1 MDPSDDDKR
10 LGDYQLKELLEEGPI
25 TRTWLAEQ
33 TAVRRQVLID
43 ELRPDMTT
51 HRDSFLADIRAKAA
65 VDHPLIGSVYEA
77 VADATNCFFARERL
91 PGATLGERLRAG
103 ATLKPVMVAHV
114 LCRVAEAQIHL
125 ESRGQDCAAL
135 DPDDIHLEEN
145 GVIRLVNLALAGER
159 SPQRSQDDLLSLG
172 SSLVPLVGDSL
183 PGATRTLTLLA
194 WMRGEG
200 MATPLTWEQV
210 HVYAGQ
216 IEQQLSETARP
227 LAPTTA
233 HLADDKKPPI
243 ALIGG
248 IAVVVILG
256 IGIGILKMK
265 PSQPPIPPAKPLPEA
280 VLIPAGNHPTPEGQM
295 VQQRAF
301 RLSAHEV
308 TIGQYAEFLET
319 LGVLARD
326 QREHTFDEE
335 SQPPT
340 KSGHEPDDWA
350 NLYAAAK
357 TNGVWMGQPVT
368 LDTPVVGVDW
378 WDAMAFCGWKQGR
391 LPTQEEW
398 YAALRQQVEQPSG
411 IKPSKWL
418 PVTIETPDRTP
429 IGLLGMA
436 GSVAEWTRRPGA
448 NPANPLGQ
456 KLWVIIGGSYLKPAN
471 GALAREWTEDRAM
484 RRPDLGFRLAT
495 DAR

>member
-1 MDPSDDDKR
+1 MDLSSDDTR
-10 LGDYQLKELLEEGPI
+10 LGDYRLKELLEEGPI

-33 TAVRRQVLID
+33 IAVRRDVLID
-43 ELRPDMTT
+43 ELRPEMAE
-51 HRDSFLADIRAKAA
+51 HRASFLADIRAKAA

-77 VADATNCFFARERL
+77 VADAEHCFFARERL
-91 PGATLGERLRAG
+91 PGATIGERLRAG
-103 ATLKPVMVAHV
+103 ASLKPLMVAHV
-114 LCRVAEAQIHL
+114 LRRVAEAQLHL

-145 GVIRLVNLALAGER
+145 GVIRLVNLALAGQR
-159 SPQRSQDDLLSLG
+159 SPQRSQQDVLALG
-172 SSLVPLVGDSL
+172 SSLVPLIGDSL

-200 MATPLTWEQV
+200 VAEPVSWEQI

-216 IEQQLSETARP
+216 IEQQLSETAQP
-227 LAPTTA
+227 LAPPTA
-233 HLADDKKPPI
+233 SVADAKKPPI

-248 IAVVVILG
+248 IAAVVLVG
-256 IGIGILKMK
+256 IGIGLMSLKPGQ
-265 PSQPPIPPAKPLPEA
+265 PSIPPAKPLPEA
-280 VLIPAGNHPTPEGQM
+280 VLIPAGSHPTPEGQM
-295 VQQRAF
+295 IQQRAF

-319 LGVLARD
+319 LGMLARD
-326 QREHTFDEE
+326 QRERTFDEE

-340 KSGHEPDDWA
+340 KPGHEPIDWA

-357 TNGVWMGQPVT
+357 SNGVWMGQPVT
-368 LDTPVVGVDW
+368 LDSPVVGVDW

-398 YAALRQQVEQPSG
+398 YAALRQQLEQPSG

-418 PVTIETPDRTP
+418 PVTAETPDRTP
-429 IGLLGMA
+429 VGLLGMA
-436 GSVAEWTRRPGA
+436 GSVAEWTRRPGT

-471 GALAREWTEDRAM
+471 GALAREWTEDRSL

>member
-1 MDPSDDDKR
+1 MEPSPEDTR
-10 LGDYQLKELLEEGPI
+10 LGDYRLKELLAEGPI

-33 TAVRRQVLID
+33 IAVRRDVLID
-43 ELRPDMTT
+43 ELRPEMAL
-51 HRDSFLADIRAKAA
+51 HRSSFLADIRAKAA

-77 VADATNCFFARERL
+77 VSDETNCFFARERL
-91 PGATLGERLRAG
+91 PGATIGERLRAG
-103 ATLKPVMVAHV
+103 ATLKPLMVAHV
-114 LCRVAEAQIHL
+114 LRRVSEAQLHL
-125 ESRGQDCAAL
+125 ESKGQDCAEL
-135 DPDDIHLEEN
+135 DPDDIHLEDN

-159 SPQRSQDDLLSLG
+159 SPDRSRTDLVALGHSLA
-172 SSLVPLVGDSL
+172 PLVADSL

-200 MATPLTWEQV
+200 VAEPISWEQV

-216 IEQQLSETARP
+216 IEQQLAETAQP
-227 LAPTTA
+227 LAPQTA
-233 HLADDKKPPI
+233 HLADAKKTPV
-243 ALIGG
+243 ALFAG
-248 IAVVVILG
+248 IAALVVVA
-256 IGIGILKMK
+256 IGIGIVKMK
-265 PSQPPIPPAKPLPEA
+265 PGQAPVTTSKPLPEA
-280 VLIPAGNHPTPEGQM
+280 VLIPAGNHPTPDGSQENL
-295 VQQRAF
+295 RSF

-319 LGVLARD
+319 LGMLGKD
-326 QREHTFDEE
+326 QRERTFDED
-335 SQPPT
+335 SQPPA
-340 KSGHEPDDWA
+340 KAGHEPTDWA

-357 TNGVWMGQPVT
+357 TGGTWQGQSVT
-368 LDTPVVGVDW
+368 LDSPVVGVDW

-398 YAALRQQVEQPSG
+398 FAALRQQVEQPSS

-418 PVTIETPDRTP
+418 PVTAETPDRTP

-436 GSVAEWTRRPGA
+436 GSVAEWTRRPGT

-471 GALAREWTEDRAM
+471 GALAREWTEDRAT